1 VKKGEVMMPGG
12 VPVLRPT
19 RTKSKVPFTI
29 LIVEDNATDVEL
41 ILHSLEAAEL
51 KLLGGNFDMEVRATA
66 EGALKL
72 LGERA
77 VDLVLTD
84 LVLPGMDGLDL
95 VSRLQTIDPSLP
107 VLVVTRMNAVPL
119 AVDAMR
125 RGAFDYVLKPVNAE
139 DLGVRLH
146 RAIRISE
153 ILRRHAI
160 YEQRDRQEIES
171 NSLVGSSN
179 AFEKIMRCIREATQV
194 QSTVLITGET
204 GTGKGMIA
212 RAIHQQSLKSD
223 QPFQVIDCTTVP
235 EGMMESELFGHV
247 RGAFTGAIADKPG
260 LIELA
265 NGGSVFLDEIGE
277 LPLLLQAKLLRVL
290 EESEVRPVG
299 GTRVRRVNIRVI
311 AATNQDIEAR
321 VREGIF
327 RKDLYYRLA
336 VVSIHVP
343 PLRERREDIPVI
355 ARHLLSRLAQSM
367 GKAPCHFD
375 EEAVGVLASYSW
387 PGNVRELRNVVERM
401 VMLATSDTILARD
414 VRRVLRQTEAES
426 FVSVDPSLTN
436 LPYTEA
442 KERAVEE
449 FTKSYLRVKL
459 AQHGGVITKAAEH
472 SGIPRQ
478 HFSLLMKRF
487 LGNMVVESEEQGLP
501 LRNSPSDH

>member
-1 VKKGEVMMPGG
+1 MIRSG
-12 VPVLRPT
+12 VSDLRAT
-19 RTKSKVPFTI
+19 KTKSKAPFTI

-41 ILHSLEAAEL
+41 MLHALESADL
-51 KLLGGNFDMEVRATA
+51 KPLGGDFEMEVRAKA
-66 EGALKL
+66 EGALEL
-72 LGERA
+72 IGERA

-84 LVLPGMDGLDL
+84 MMLPGMDGLDL
-95 VSRLQTIDPSLP
+95 VSRIQRIDPNLP
-107 VLVVTRMNAVPL
+107 VLVVTRMNAVSL

-125 RGAFDYVLKPVNAE
+125 RGAFDYVLKPVNAK

-153 ILRRHAI
+153 ILRRHSV
-160 YEQRDRQEIES
+160 YEQQDRQQFTA
-171 NSLVGSSN
+171 NSFVGKGT
-179 AFEKIMRCIREATQV
+179 AFEHITRSIREASQGR
-194 QSTVLITGET
+194 STVLITGET

-212 RAIHQQSLKSD
+212 RAIHQQSSERD
-223 QPFQVIDCTTVP
+223 RPFQVIDCTTVP

-247 RGAFTGAIADKPG
+247 RGAFTGAIVDKPG

-265 NGGSVFLDEIGE
+265 NGGTVFLDEIGE

-299 GTRVRRVNIRVI
+299 GTRIRRINTRFI
-311 AATNQDIEAR
+311 AATNRNLEAR
-321 VREGIF
+321 VREGTF

-336 VVSIHVP
+336 VVLIRVP

-367 GKAPCHFD
+367 GKTQCHFD
-375 EEAVGVLASYSW
+375 EAAMEVLVSYSW
-387 PGNVRELRNVVERM
+387 PGNGRELRNVVERM
-401 VMLATSDTILARD
+401 VMLSTDDIIQARD
-414 VRRVLRQTEAES
+414 VRNMLPQSEAES
-426 FVSVDPSLTN
+426 LGSVDPSLAR
-436 LPYTEA
+436 LPYMEA
-442 KERAVEE
+442 KERALEE

-459 AQHGGVITKAAEH
+459 AQHGGIITKAAED

-487 LGNMVVESEEQGLP
+487 LGSEDVENQ
-501 LRNSPSDH
+501 

>member
-1 VKKGEVMMPGG
+1 MMTRGG
-12 VPVLRPT
+12 VSDTRPT
-19 RTKSKVPFTI
+19 RTKSKAPFTI

-41 ILHSLEAAEL
+41 MLHALESADL
-51 KLLGGNFDMEVRATA
+51 KPLGGDFEMEVRAKA
-66 EGALKL
+66 EGALEL
-72 LGERA
+72 IGERA

-84 LVLPGMDGLDL
+84 MMLPGMDGLDL
-95 VSRLQTIDPSLP
+95 VSRIQRIDPNLP
-107 VLVVTRMNAVPL
+107 VLVVTRMNAVSL

-153 ILRRHAI
+153 ILRRHSV
-160 YEQRDRQEIES
+160 YEQQDRQEFTA
-171 NSLVGSSN
+171 NSFVGTGA
-179 AFEKIMRCIREATQV
+179 AFERITRSIREASQGR
-194 QSTVLITGET
+194 STILITGET

-212 RAIHQQSLKSD
+212 RAIHQQSAERD
-223 QPFQVIDCTTVP
+223 RPFQVIDCTTVP
-235 EGMMESELFGHV
+235 DGMMESELFGHV
-247 RGAFTGAIADKPG
+247 RGAFTGAIVDKPG

-299 GTRVRRVNIRVI
+299 GTRVRRINTRFI
-311 AATNQDIEAR
+311 AATNRDLEAR
-321 VREGIF
+321 VREGTF

-336 VVSIHVP
+336 VVLIRVP

-355 ARHLLSRLAQSM
+355 ARHLLGRLARSM
-367 GKAPCHFD
+367 SKAQCRFD
-375 EEAVGVLASYSW
+375 EAAMEALLSYSW
-387 PGNVRELRNVVERM
+387 PGNGRELRNVVERM
-401 VMLATSDTILARD
+401 VMLVTDDVIQARD
-414 VRRVLRQTEAES
+414 VQNLIPQSEAES
-426 FVSVDPSLTN
+426 FGSVDPSLAT
-436 LPYTEA
+436 LPYMEA
-442 KERAVEE
+442 KERALEE

-459 AQHGGVITKAAEH
+459 SQHGGVITKAAED

-487 LGNMVVESEEQGLP
+487 LGSEDVET
-501 LRNSPSDH
+501 H

>member
-1 VKKGEVMMPGG
+1 MMMRSG
-12 VPVLRPT
+12 VSDLRTT
-19 RTKSKVPFTI
+19 RTKSKAPFTI

-41 ILHSLEAAEL
+41 MLHALESADL
-51 KLLGGNFDMEVRATA
+51 KPLGGDFEMEVRAKA
-66 EGALKL
+66 EGALEL
-72 LGERA
+72 IGERA

-84 LVLPGMDGLDL
+84 MMLPGMDGLDL
-95 VSRLQTIDPSLP
+95 VSRIQRIDPNLP
-107 VLVVTRMNAVPL
+107 VLVVTRMNAVSL

-153 ILRRHAI
+153 ILRRHSV
-160 YEQRDRQEIES
+160 YEQQDRQQFTA
-171 NSLVGSSN
+171 NSFVGKGT
-179 AFEKIMRCIREATQV
+179 AFEHITRSIREASQGR
-194 QSTVLITGET
+194 STVLITGET

-212 RAIHQQSLKSD
+212 RAIHQQSSEHD
-223 QPFQVIDCTTVP
+223 GPFQVIDCTTVP

-247 RGAFTGAIADKPG
+247 RGAFTGAIVDKPG

-299 GTRVRRVNIRVI
+299 GTRIRRINTRFI
-311 AATNQDIEAR
+311 AATNRNLEAR
-321 VREGIF
+321 VREGTF

-336 VVSIHVP
+336 VVLIRVL

-367 GKAPCHFD
+367 GKTQCHFD
-375 EEAVGVLASYSW
+375 EAAMEVLVSYTW
-387 PGNVRELRNVVERM
+387 PGNGRELRNVVERM
-401 VMLATSDTILARD
+401 VMLATDDIIQARD
-414 VRRVLRQTEAES
+414 ARNMLPQSEAES
-426 FVSVDPSLTN
+426 LGSVDPSLAR
-436 LPYTEA
+436 LPYMEA
-442 KERAVEE
+442 KERALEE

-459 AQHGGVITKAAEH
+459 AQHGGIITKAAED

-487 LGNMVVESEEQGLP
+487 IGSEDVES
-501 LRNSPSDH
+501 

>member
-1 VKKGEVMMPGG
+1 MIRSG
-12 VPVLRPT
+12 VSDLRAT
-19 RTKSKVPFTI
+19 KTKSKAPFTI

-41 ILHSLEAAEL
+41 MLHALESADL
-51 KLLGGNFDMEVRATA
+51 KPLGGDFEMEVRAKA
-66 EGALKL
+66 EGALEL
-72 LGERA
+72 IGERA

-84 LVLPGMDGLDL
+84 MMLPGMDGLDL
-95 VSRLQTIDPSLP
+95 VSRIQRIDPNLP
-107 VLVVTRMNAVPL
+107 VLVVTRMNAVSL

-153 ILRRHAI
+153 ILRRHSV
-160 YEQRDRQEIES
+160 YEQQDRQQFTA
-171 NSLVGSSN
+171 NSFVGKGT
-179 AFEKIMRCIREATQV
+179 AFEHITRSIREASQGR
-194 QSTVLITGET
+194 STVLITGET

-212 RAIHQQSLKSD
+212 RAIHQQSSERD
-223 QPFQVIDCTTVP
+223 RPFQVIDCTTVP

-247 RGAFTGAIADKPG
+247 RGAFTGAIVDKPG

-277 LPLLLQAKLLRVL
+277 LPLLLQAKLLHVL

-299 GTRVRRVNIRVI
+299 GTRIRRINTRFI
-311 AATNQDIEAR
+311 AATNRNLEAR
-321 VREGIF
+321 VREGTF

-336 VVSIHVP
+336 VVLIRVL

-367 GKAPCHFD
+367 GKTQCHFD
-375 EEAVGVLASYSW
+375 EAAMEVLVSYTW
-387 PGNVRELRNVVERM
+387 PGNGRELRNVVERM
-401 VMLATSDTILARD
+401 VMLATGDIIQARD
-414 VRRVLRQTEAES
+414 VRNMLPQSEAES
-426 FVSVDPSLTN
+426 LGSVDPSLAR
-436 LPYTEA
+436 LPYMEA
-442 KERAVEE
+442 KERALEE

-459 AQHGGVITKAAEH
+459 AQHGGIITKAAED

-487 LGNMVVESEEQGLP
+487 LGSEDVENQ
-501 LRNSPSDH
+501 